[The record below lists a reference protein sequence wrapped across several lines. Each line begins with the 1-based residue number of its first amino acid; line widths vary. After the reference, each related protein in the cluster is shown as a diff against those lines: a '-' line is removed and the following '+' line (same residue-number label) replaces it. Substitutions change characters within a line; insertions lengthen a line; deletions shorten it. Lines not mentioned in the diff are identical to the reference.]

1 VHQSESRFLSCPLA
15 AAPGGRYHAPVLRS
29 CSVAL
34 ALCFGFSALG
44 CVETLARA
52 ETNAEYRQNAKLAYD
67 EALVAYLDRD
77 WLGAEEQM
85 SAVMRDYARTR
96 YARLAELRL
105 ADIAFHQAK
114 YPEAIGAYRTFAHDH
129 PNDPEVPYA
138 RFRIARSQFLESDES
153 FFSPPLEERDLA
165 HAHDAYAGIRA
176 FIELYVA
183 RFYLTRD
190 QFEAAV
196 ARAQYALRNYPGSDL
211 EPEAIVL
218 LGETYLKMHKPE
230 LARASFQHVL
240 RQYPSSAFTVPARQF
255 LDHMGPQGL

>member
-1 VHQSESRFLSCPLA
+1 
-15 AAPGGRYHAPVLRS
+15 
-29 CSVAL
+29 
-34 ALCFGFSALG
+34 
-44 CVETLARA
+44 VETLARA

-77 WLGAEEQM
+77 WLGAEEQL

-105 ADIAFHQAK
+105 ADVAFHQAK

-176 FIELYVA
+176 FIEDYPDYGRRHELDYMLRSVTGLLVRHELYVA

-240 RQYPSSAFTVPARQF
+240 RQYPASAFTVPARQF